1 MTTQEGRAAVPFEH
15 LFAEAARS
23 TMGDSPYGAWRSI
36 GDEDAVS
43 LSFGFPFPDAL
54 PADELAAVT
63 ETVLAE
69 DGARVLQYGGG
80 EDADRL
86 PDRIVDLLD
95 GHGIDRDPAA
105 IEPTNGATHAIDVI
119 CRAFL
124 DPGDPVAVESPTF
137 MGALGVFRNYGA
149 EIIGV
154 DADADGIDVAAL
166 ERELRDR
173 RERGDRLPPLV
184 YTIPTFQ
191 NPTGTTLTD
200 DRRDRLLDL
209 AAEFDFVVIE
219 DDAYADLRYDGDDVV
234 PLAARGSD
242 RVLHVGTFSKT
253 IAPGVRTGWIDGPEP
268 VVDQLRRLN
277 PGGTNTLTQSVVARY
292 CVAGSLEEN
301 VRQLRAAYRD
311 RRDHM
316 LAALDRE
323 LPAGATWTE
332 PDGGFFVWVELP
344 GVDTADLLSTAVE
357 EGVVYLPGTMFYADG
372 RESNALRLSFSYASP
387 DEMDRAVAALGR
399 AARDATE

>member
-1 MTTQEGRAAVPFEH
+1 MTAEPEAAVPFEN

-36 GDEDAVS
+36 GDDDAVS

-63 ETVLAE
+63 EAVLAE
-69 DGARVLQYGGG
+69 DGAQVLQYGGG
-80 EDADRL
+80 EDSERL
-86 PDRIVDLLD
+86 PDQIAGRLARR
-95 GHGIDRDPAA
+95 GIDRDPAGV
-105 IEPTNGATHAIDVI
+105 EPTNGATHAIDVI

-124 DPGDPVAVESPTF
+124 DPGDPVVVESPTF

-149 EIIGV
+149 EIVGIEADAGGV
-154 DADADGIDVAAL
+154 DVGAL

-173 RERGDRLPPLV
+173 RARGDRLPPLV

-200 DRRDRLLDL
+200 DRRDRLLEL

-219 DDAYADLRYDGDDVV
+219 DDAYADLRYDGDDVT
-234 PLAARGSD
+234 PMAARGSD

-268 VVDQLRRLN
+268 VVDQLSRLN
-277 PGGTNTLTQSVVARY
+277 PGGTNTLTQSVVSRY
-292 CVAGSLEEN
+292 CAAGYLEEN
-301 VRQLRAAYRD
+301 VRRLRDAYRE

-316 LAALDRE
+316 LDALARD
-323 LPAGATWTE
+323 LPEGATWTE

-357 EGVVYLPGTMFYADG
+357 EGVVYLPGTMFYADA
-372 RESNALRLSFSYASP
+372 RESNALRISFSYASP
-387 DEMDRAVAALGR
+387 DGMDRAVAALGR
-399 AARDATE
+399 AARDAM